1 MKVKEEYLIKVIR
14 PMIINCWN
22 YTNSEQAE
30 YVLINYVWLPND
42 VGSDCTPS
50 IRFSFIM
57 KNGRVQDS
65 LNCDK
70 NFISFINDVSD
81 TAYRYLKRRV

>member
-1 MKVKEEYLIKVIR
+1 MKLNEAYLTKVIR

-22 YTNSEQAE
+22 FNNSEQAE
-30 YVLINYVWLPND
+30 SVLINYVFFPND
-42 VGSDCTPS
+42 LKSDSTPS
-50 IRFSFIM
+50 LRFSLVM

-70 NFISFINDVSD
+70 YFISFINDISD
-81 TAYRYLKRRV
+81 ITYRYLIREI